1 MKLSLKQAVCIYKCL
16 RFHCENIWHPNS
28 FSFIRNC
35 RYFMASASNSNF
47 DNENEKPFLPKKA
60 LILTKFSRYEFEK
73 RRHADLSEEEL
84 IKNVNHFIYSLSLWS
99 FVNIRLQL
107 QFTENLR
114 C

>member
-1 MKLSLKQAVCIYKCL
+1 MKLFLNQAVCIYKCL
-16 RFHCENIWHPNS
+16 GFHCENIWHPNS
-28 FSFIRNC
+28 SSFIRNF

-84 IKNVNHFIYSLSLWS
+84 IKNVNNFIYSVSLRYFIIS
-99 FVNIRLQL
+99 AI
-107 QFTENLR
+107 
-114 C
+114 